1 MDPII
6 FFIRNLKYLHLILFG
21 IILSLHITSHTWH
34 LEADKH
40 LIKSIPKILSNTN
53 DDEFINEL
61 FAILISNLGYLILYA
76 ITMFIIE
83 LIGKLAVKNAVSNSV
98 NKLLNADLADI
109 SQAEYERKI
118 LSIVHHSENVTS
130 AIRNLFIEFPRKIIA
145 CRHFLIALG
154 ELSSDIMIYSTGV
167 NIVFAIIIIVI
178 CFVRK
183 YLISK
188 VVETNINFSINCSDI
203 STSIQSYKV
212 DNRLNEFQNKI
223 DNLSFNI
230 WKNSSLDS
238 LVVAFHE
245 SVTSFSG
252 QFMIGFI
259 SYLCRPLVLEKTIA
273 IEDLLYGI
281 NASSKFIEKMIG
293 IFEYAGDVVRQY
305 KSFSFFIS
313 INNTRSEKTISKQ
326 KFSNLKIVTENT
338 NTYLKTDSANFIHFV
353 GPNGVGKTTL
363 LLNFLGVA
371 YKGATSKG
379 ACVAINESYNIL
391 NPLCYRND
399 VSFVQQA
406 IPLTHDTI
414 GEYIRAIVSSNK
426 KIIGLID
433 DLVLK
438 TKFGDDKLWVYIKKF
453 INSLGEHKKMK
464 ELSGGQAKFVQILAA
479 IMKLL
484 SSNGR
489 ILVLDE
495 PSNNLDMERVGVLC
509 DLIRACSDNN
519 ITILIVTHDD
529 RILND
534 RCLSIE
540 L

>member
-1 MDPII
+1 MMDPIR
-6 FFIRNLKYLHLILFG
+6 FFINNLRSEFLALL
-21 IILSLHITSHTWH
+21 ILSLTIHITSHTWH

-53 DDEFINEL
+53 DNEFVNEL
-61 FAILISNLGYLILYA
+61 FGILISNLGYLILYA
-76 ITMFIIE
+76 VTMFIIE
-83 LIGKLAVKNAVSNSV
+83 LIGKLAVKNAVSNSI
-98 NKLLNADLADI
+98 NKLLNANLANI
-109 SQAEYERKI
+109 SQTEYEKKI

-154 ELSSDIMIYSTGV
+154 ELSSDIMLYSTGV
-167 NIVFAIIIIVI
+167 NIIFAIIIVVI

-183 YLISK
+183 CLISK
-188 VVETNINFSINCSDI
+188 VVESNINFSINCSDI

-223 DNLSFNI
+223 NNLSFDI

-238 LVVAFHE
+238 LAVAFHD
-245 SVTSFSG
+245 SITSFSG
-252 QFMIGFI
+252 QFMVGFI
-259 SYLCRPLVLEKTIA
+259 SYLCRPLVLAKTIA

-281 NASSKFIEKMIG
+281 SASSKFIEKMIG

-313 INNTRSEKTISKQ
+313 INNTRSEKIICKQ
-326 KFSNLKIVTENT
+326 NFSNLKIVTENI
-338 NTYLKTDSANFIHFV
+338 NTYLKTDTPNFIHFV

-363 LLNFLGVA
+363 LLNLLGVA
-371 YKGATSKG
+371 YEGATSRG
-379 ACVAINESYNIL
+379 ACLAIDESCNIL
-391 NPLCYRND
+391 NPSCYRND
-399 VSFVQQA
+399 IAFVQQA
-406 IPLTHDTI
+406 IPLTHDTV
-414 GEYIRAIVSSNK
+414 GEYMRAVVRFNG
-426 KIIGLID
+426 KIITFVD
-433 DLVLK
+433 DLSLK
-438 TKFGDDKLWVYIKKF
+438 NKLDNKLWDYVKKF
-453 INSLGEHKKMK
+453 INSIGEYKKMK
-464 ELSGGQAKFVQILAA
+464 ELSGGQAKFIQILAA

-484 SSNGR
+484 LSDGK

-509 DLIRACSDNN
+509 DLIKACLDSG
-519 ITILIVTHDD
+519 ITILIVTHDN
-529 RILND
+529 RLLND
-534 RCLSIE
+534 QCLSIE